1 MNVIKKDE
9 KVLVYAN
16 IESTCDI
23 EKVSLGE
30 KITEYTFSLKWNE
43 DEAKKS
49 DLNGVEIRYVL
60 PLTDAAHL
68 WTPNCRTKRIIDA
81 EWRTK
86 NQTMMTIGA
95 PVACVFNE
103 DEKNRYT
110 FASSET
116 KKITSLEV
124 GVDEHTSSIFGK
136 LKIGLKQY
144 TNISEHK
151 VKILLI
157 ENDMMYYEALDYVR
171 AWWEKDI
178 TPMAVP
184 SIAKMPVY
192 SSWYNFHQHITDE
205 KIEKECILAN
215 ELGLKSII
223 VDDGWQTDDTNC
235 GYAFCGDWEVTP
247 SKIKDMKTHVENVHK
262 AGLKYILWFS
272 IPFVGYKS
280 KAWERFKNKIIYKI
294 DRLNAGV
301 LDPRYPDV
309 REYLINI
316 YENALRDYNLD
327 GFKLDFIDRFTIIDE
342 NKITD
347 EMDYVCVQE
356 AADRLMTDVKKRLT
370 AIKEDVLIEFR
381 QSYIGPDMRKY
392 ANMFRVSDCPND
404 FVSNRIGICDLRLIS
419 GSTAV
424 HSDMLMWNDEE
435 ISENAAKQILNSI
448 FGVIQLSKKLETMKE
463 NHKKMTSFW
472 IDFAIKNKKVLL
484 DSKFYAYEP
493 QNLYPVIKA
502 FDEKD
507 EIIAVY
513 SKNKVINPDLNKN
526 VKIINATSDNVIY
539 VKSDAQKDI
548 NVCVKTCEGETYFEG
563 KISICEGVNCIKVP
577 VSGLIEF

>member
-1 MNVIKKDE
+1 MNVIKAFE
-9 KVLVYAN
+9 NVFVYAN
-16 IESTCDI
+16 CDAKCDI
-23 EKVSLGE
+23 KKEEIEKG
-30 KITEYTFSLKWNE
+30 KFEYTFFLKWNE

-116 KKITSLEV
+116 KKTTNLEV

-144 TNISEHK
+144 TNKNEHT
-151 VKILLI
+151 VKILFI
-157 ENDMMYYEALDYVR
+157 DDDIMYNEALDYVR
-171 AWWEKDI
+171 LWWEKGI
-178 TPMAVP
+178 KPVVP
-184 SIAKMPVY
+184 PESAKMPVY
-192 SSWYNFHQHITDE
+192 SSWYNFHQKITDDALV
-205 KIEKECILAN
+205 KECHLARDMGF
-215 ELGLKSII
+215 EMII
-223 VDDGWQTDDTNC
+223 VDEGWETSDAS
-235 GYAFCGDWEVTP
+235 GGFYYCGDWEAAS
-247 SKIKDMKTHVENVHK
+247 SKIKNMASFVKDVHS
-262 AGLKYILWFS
+262 AGLKCLLWFS

-280 KAWERFKNKIIYKI
+280 KAWEKYKDKMLYKI
-294 DRLNAGV
+294 DRLGTGV

-309 REYLINI
+309 REYLIST
-316 YENALRDYNLD
+316 YENALKNYDLD
-327 GFKLDFIDRFTIIDE
+327 GFKLDFIDRFTIIGE

-356 AADRLMTDVKKRLT
+356 AADRLMTDVISRLKS
-370 AIKEDVLIEFR
+370 IKEDVLIEFR
-381 QSYIGPDMRKY
+381 QSYIGPEMRKY
-392 ANMFRVSDCPND
+392 ASMFRVNDCPND

-419 GSTAV
+419 GNTLV

-526 VKIINATSDNVIY
+526 VKIINATSD
-539 VKSDAQKDI
+539 
-548 NVCVKTCEGETYFEG
+548 
-563 KISICEGVNCIKVP
+563 
-577 VSGLIEF
+577 

>member
-1 MNVIKKDE
+1 MNVIKAFE
-9 KVLVYAN
+9 NVFVYAN
-16 IESTCDI
+16 CDAKCDI
-23 EKVSLGE
+23 KKEEIEKG
-30 KITEYTFSLKWNE
+30 KFEYTFFLKWNE

-116 KKITSLEV
+116 KKTTNLEV
-124 GVDEHTSSIFGK
+124 GVDEHTSSIFAK

-144 TNISEHK
+144 TNKNEHT
-151 VKILLI
+151 VKILFI
-157 ENDMMYYEALDYVR
+157 DDDIMYNEALDYVR
-171 AWWEKDI
+171 LWWEKDI
-178 TPMAVP
+178 KSVVP
-184 SIAKMPVY
+184 PESAKMPVY
-192 SSWYNFHQHITDE
+192 STWYNFHQKITDDALV
-205 KIEKECILAN
+205 KECHLARDMGF
-215 ELGLKSII
+215 EMII
-223 VDDGWQTDDTNC
+223 VDEGWETSDA
-235 GYAFCGDWEVTP
+235 GGGFYYCGDWEAAS
-247 SKIKDMKTHVENVHK
+247 SKIKNMASFVKDVHS
-262 AGLKYILWFS
+262 AGLKCLLWFS

-280 KAWERFKNKIIYKI
+280 KAWEKYKDKMLYKI
-294 DRLNAGV
+294 DRLGTGV

-309 REYLINI
+309 REYLIST
-316 YENALRDYNLD
+316 YENALKNYDLD

-356 AADRLMTDVKKRLT
+356 AADRLMTDVISRLKS
-370 AIKEDVLIEFR
+370 IKEDVLIEFR
-381 QSYIGPDMRKY
+381 QSYIGPEMRKY
-392 ANMFRVSDCPND
+392 ASMFRVNDCPND
-404 FVSNRIGICDLRLIS
+404 FVSNRIGICDIRLIS
-419 GSTAV
+419 GNTLV

-563 KISICEGVNCIKVP
+563 KLSICEGVNCIKVP

>member
-116 KKITSLEV
+116 KKTTNLEV
-124 GVDEHTSSIFGK
+124 GVDEHTSSIFAK

-144 TNISEHK
+144 TNKNEHT
-151 VKILLI
+151 VKILFI
-157 ENDMMYYEALDYVR
+157 DDDIMYNEALDYVR
-171 AWWEKDI
+171 LWWEKDI
-178 TPMAVP
+178 KSVVP
-184 SIAKMPVY
+184 PESAKMPVY
-192 SSWYNFHQHITDE
+192 STWYNFHQKITDDALV
-205 KIEKECILAN
+205 KECHLARDMGF
-215 ELGLKSII
+215 EMII
-223 VDDGWQTDDTNC
+223 VDEGWETSDA
-235 GYAFCGDWEVTP
+235 GGGFYYCGDWEAAS
-247 SKIKDMKTHVENVHK
+247 SKIKNMASFVKDVHS
-262 AGLKYILWFS
+262 AGLKCLLWFS

-280 KAWERFKNKIIYKI
+280 KAWEKYKDKMLYKI
-294 DRLNAGV
+294 DRLGTGV

-309 REYLINI
+309 REYLIST
-316 YENALRDYNLD
+316 YENALKNYDLD

-356 AADRLMTDVKKRLT
+356 AADRLMTDVISRLKS
-370 AIKEDVLIEFR
+370 IKEDVLIEFR
-381 QSYIGPDMRKY
+381 QSYIGPEMRKY
-392 ANMFRVSDCPND
+392 ASMFRVNDCPND
-404 FVSNRIGICDLRLIS
+404 FVSNRIGICDIRLIS
-419 GSTAV
+419 GNTLV